1 MLDVEIVA
9 VVIQPAQPAHERS
22 ILYFSL
28 HNELKQLVS
37 KLVYLY
43 TLCLQFDHDWLFSRR
58 QLIVLIVGDLFTQES
73 ITWRQAHHQHVVF
86 VSVLNE
92 LLRKLTMKDLYHA
105 ADHLPDLI
113 IEEGLTFEVEPY
125 EFYRIRVVRSANF
138 KGFCADVAV
147 LTCVHFYHVAL
158 GGHLVRFDLLCVV
171 VIFFRSAE

>member
-9 VVIQPAQPAHERS
+9 VVIQPTQPAHKCS

-28 HNELKQLVS
+28 HNELEQLVPE
-37 KLVYLY
+37 LVYLY
-43 TLCLQFDHDWLFSRR
+43 TLRLKFYHDWLFSRR
-58 QLIVLIVGDLFTQES
+58 QLIILIVSDLFAQES

-92 LLRKLTMKDLYHA
+92 LLRQLAMKDLYHA

-113 IEEGLTFEVEPY
+113 VQEGLAFKVEPN
-125 EFYRIRVVRSANF
+125 EFYRVKVVRSAYF

-158 GGHLVRFDLLCVV
+158 GGHLVRFDLLGVV
-171 VIFFRSAE
+171 VIFLRSAE